1 MLIIS
6 GKQEAWWPNKLCCII
21 RLTKLLAYY
30 VRSGDKERPNV
41 ECHHMASVYYK
52 RENQSRIRRPIS
64 DRRQD
69 LGPMG
74 PFEAALGTSCKM
86 NLSLFWPILQSKRTQ
101 KYCPCVPIFY
111 TLQSSSSELKR
122 QVSCKFRGNLLQNWR
137 KLFWNWCWSYSESQ
151 RTQKYGPWG
160 PYSTYF

>member
-74 PFEAALGTSCKM
+74 IWGRLGHLVQNEFK
-86 NLSLFWPILQSKRTQ
+86 PILAHFAVKKDPKILPLCTHILYTSK
-101 KYCPCVPIFY
+101 
-111 TLQSSSSELKR
+111 
-122 QVSCKFRGNLLQNWR
+122 
-137 KLFWNWCWSYSESQ
+137 
-151 RTQKYGPWG
+151 
-160 PYSTYF
+160 